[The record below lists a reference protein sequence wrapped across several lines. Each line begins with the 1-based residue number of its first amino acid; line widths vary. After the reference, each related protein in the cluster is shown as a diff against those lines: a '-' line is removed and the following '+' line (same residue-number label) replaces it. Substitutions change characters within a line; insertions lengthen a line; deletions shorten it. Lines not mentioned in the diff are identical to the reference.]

1 MSSLIIDKKYVG
13 FISSRLKNVTYKGAG
28 NVLASFTHSC
38 ERSDSRKKRGHFLL
52 YPDGVFM
59 RCFNCS
65 ESLPLSK
72 FIQDIDPSLYRGY
85 CLENFKEGIWESK
98 NDFKQPNPE
107 PIKKEETTQTKNHFT
122 DLISYASLPPGNP
135 ALKYI
140 SNRQIPEAR
149 YKELYLVPKFYKWAS
164 RIDPIFEKFKTD
176 VPRLIIPCYDSSK
189 KLLGF
194 TCRAFGKELPKYIH
208 LRIDKEQEFIY
219 GQNHVDINKT
229 LLVVEGQLDS
239 LFLDNCL
246 AIGRADYKSRFLE
259 THKHNVII
267 IPDNDFRRNLHVCN
281 QLKKAISNGFT
292 ICILPDSWKKDINDI
307 VRSGIT
313 AREIEQYVF
322 KNKKSGAA
330 ALLEL
335 ALEKRC

>member
-1 MSSLIIDKKYVG
+1 MSSTIIDKKYVG
-13 FISSRLKNVTYKGAG
+13 FVSSRLKNITYKNTGS
-28 NVLASFTHSC
+28 VLASFTHSC
-38 ERSDSRKKRGHFLL
+38 ERPESRKTRGHFLNHN
-52 YPDGVFM
+52 GSVFFK
-59 RCFNCS
+59 CFNCS

-72 FIQDIDPSLYRGY
+72 FLQDIDPSLYREY
-85 CLENFKEGIWESK
+85 CLENFKEGVWESK
-98 NDFKQPNPE
+98 
-107 PIKKEETTQTKNHFT
+107 KEYKPTLSTPVKSESKAIYNHFT
-122 DLISYASLPPGNP
+122 DLISYSSLPIGNP

-149 YKELYLVPKFYKWAS
+149 YKDLYLVPKFFKWAS
-164 RIDPIFEKFKTD
+164 KIDPVFKTFKID
-176 VPRLIIPCYDSSK
+176 SPRLIIPCFDSTK

-194 TCRAFGKELPKYIH
+194 TCRAFGKEMPKYIH

-219 GQNHVDINKT
+219 GQHRIDINKT

-246 AIGRADYKSRFLE
+246 AIGRADYKSDFLE
-259 THKHNVII
+259 THKAKVVI

-281 QLKKAISNGFT
+281 QLKKAITSGFT
-292 ICILPDSWKKDINDI
+292 VCLLPDSWKKDINDI

-313 AREIEQYVF
+313 ANEIEQYVF